1 MDKKQ
6 AEEDAVKKAKEA
18 THAAGKN
25 TGMSGRDLVRL
36 APCSVDL
43 SLPSPFLLPPSIVN
57 LIAFL
62 DLSHSSRS
70 TPNGFKRRKRKR
82 RIGIWTSI
90 ENRRKRRMKL
100 QRWNAFD
107 NFRYRMAL
115 QSEPEFVLFRSVLHS
130 TDSGPVTSAFGG

>member
-43 SLPSPFLLPPSIVN
+43 SLPSPLLLPPSIVK

-62 DLSHSSRS
+62 DLSHSSPS
-70 TPNGFKRRKRKR
+70 TQNGSKRRKRKR